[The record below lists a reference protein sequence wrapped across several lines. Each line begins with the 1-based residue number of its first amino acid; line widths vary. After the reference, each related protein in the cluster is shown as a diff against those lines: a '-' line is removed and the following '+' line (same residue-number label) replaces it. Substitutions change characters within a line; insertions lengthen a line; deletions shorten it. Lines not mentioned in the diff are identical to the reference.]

1 MDRALGK
8 VPEVDKIYWDWR
20 KQQGFVR
27 FKPGQAP
34 TEAALQ
40 EAITTGTMYSAGMVT
55 FITKMEDLP
64 DEVR

>member
-1 MDRALGK
+1 MPEIAK
-8 VPEVDKIYWDWR
+8 VYWDLR
-20 KQQGFVR
+20 QQQGVVS

-40 EAITTGTMYSAGMVT
+40 KAITTGTMYTAGEVR
-55 FITKMEDLP
+55 FITKAEDLP